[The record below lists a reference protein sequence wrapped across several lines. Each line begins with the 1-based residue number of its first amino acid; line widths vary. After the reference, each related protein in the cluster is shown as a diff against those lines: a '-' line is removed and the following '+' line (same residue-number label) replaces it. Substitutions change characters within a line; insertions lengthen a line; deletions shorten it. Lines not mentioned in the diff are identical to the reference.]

1 VRHPAAGLVAMLE
14 HGGLGGRH
22 ADDLD
27 LRRNHVKR
35 EIVGVAGQ
43 EADREPEAMCGDGR
57 VERGAAGARRFAEAV
72 ERDVA
77 DGDEIRRAHG
87 AVRA

>member
-1 VRHPAAGLVAMLE
+1 VVSAAGTLTTSIFDGITSSGKSSAWLV
-14 HGGLGGRH
+14 
-22 ADDLD
+22 
-27 LRRNHVKR
+27 RRPTESPRRWAVT
-35 EIVGVAGQ
+35 
-43 EADREPEAMCGDGR
+43 GR
-57 VERGAAGARRFAEAV
+57 VERGAAGAQGFAEAV